1 MVNSRSDVGEGDQVN
16 AGSKELRDK
25 NNEDIEIEPHIVE
38 EVKIRK
44 LNTDK
49 MNRTI
54 LFKMKPKQSRIIM
67 MEM

>member
-1 MVNSRSDVGEGDQVN
+1 MN